1 MRGSEPGARRAERTL
16 TPPERPVGAG
26 RGRGAQQLWEPA
38 GRNIKGTAGSEP
50 GAGRAP
56 GRGRGGRG

>member
-1 MRGSEPGARRAERTL
+1 VRGSEPGARRAERTL